1 MRWFCSAACAVLAM
15 SAALSP
21 GAHARVFRSIEIHGK
36 AAMRD
41 GPDTTPPPGFVD
53 FCRRKPDACINRG
66 TAAPTKLTL
75 NGDIAETLVRVNE
88 MVNRAIRYETSVDH
102 YGYANAW
109 MLDPIDGYGNC
120 EDYSVSKREALR
132 AAGLPDQALR
142 IAIVQTP
149 SRDYH
154 AVLTVDTDKGVL
166 VLDNVRP
173 DIHDW
178 EDTPYTWLKRQAADD
193 PLRWVSL
200 DPNP

>member
-1 MRWFCSAACAVLAM
+1 MGAG
-15 SAALSP
+15 LSP
-21 GAHARVFRSIEIHGK
+21 NAHARVFRSIEIHGK
-36 AAMRD
+36 ASMRD
-41 GPDTTPPPGFVD
+41 GPDTSPPPGFVD
-53 FCRRKPDACINRG
+53 FCRRRPDACINNSNPPP
-66 TAAPTKLTL
+66 AKLIL
-75 NGDIAETLVRVNE
+75 DGDLADTLVRVNNE
-88 MVNRAIRYETSVDH
+88 VNHAIRYETSVDH

-132 AAGLPDQALR
+132 AAGLPDRALR

-149 SRDYH
+149 NRDYH
-154 AVLTVDTDKGVL
+154 AVLTVDTDKAVL

-193 PLRWVSL
+193 PLHWVSL
-200 DPNP
+200 DANH